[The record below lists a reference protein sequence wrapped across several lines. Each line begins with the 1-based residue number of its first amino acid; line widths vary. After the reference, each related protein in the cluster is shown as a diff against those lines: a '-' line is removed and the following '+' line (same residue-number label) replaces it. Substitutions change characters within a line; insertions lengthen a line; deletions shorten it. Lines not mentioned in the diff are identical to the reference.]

1 VLPPEATRITSPRIG
16 LLQPEPTFP
25 IADLA
30 ARTLKVRILP
40 PYWPAR

>member
-16 LLQPEPTFP
+16 LLPPEPTFP